1 MEISIKDFADNYN
14 TVLNRR
20 GFKLSESYIYRL
32 IRQDNKGFNSRKLWF
47 KYIFKGDKNAIK
59 III

>member
-1 MEISIKDFADNYN
+1 MEVSIKDYADNYN
-14 TVLNRR
+14 PIMNRR
-20 GFKLSESYIYRL
+20 GFKMSESYIYRL
-32 IRQDNKGFNSRKLWF
+32 IRQDDKGLNNKKLWF